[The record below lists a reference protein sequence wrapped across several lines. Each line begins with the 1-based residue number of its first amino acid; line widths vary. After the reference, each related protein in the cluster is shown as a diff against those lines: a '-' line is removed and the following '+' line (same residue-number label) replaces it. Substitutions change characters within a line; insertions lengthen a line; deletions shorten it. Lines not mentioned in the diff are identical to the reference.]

1 MDDTIS
7 TVNVWARDSSAG
19 RTRLL
24 LQLRE
29 MEQDT
34 STYTNPSDFT
44 LHVQAFYT
52 LPLAYFG
59 AEPSDQESALDEDAA
74 TPGIQLKLPINV
86 YVNGQSEI
94 YWKSNAN
101 WN

>member
-1 MDDTIS
+1 M
-7 TVNVWARDSSAG
+7 
-19 RTRLL
+19 TR
-24 LQLRE
+24 
-29 MEQDT
+29 
-34 STYTNPSDFT
+34 NP
-44 LHVQAFYT
+44 
-52 LPLAYFG
+52 
-59 AEPSDQESALDEDAA
+59 ALDEDAA